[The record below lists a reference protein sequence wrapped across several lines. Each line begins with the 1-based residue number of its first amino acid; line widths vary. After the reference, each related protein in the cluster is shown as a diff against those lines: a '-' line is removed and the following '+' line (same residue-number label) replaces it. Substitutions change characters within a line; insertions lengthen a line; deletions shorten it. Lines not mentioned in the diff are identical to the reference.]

1 MNTFTLFDI
10 QSLKNAYESSSIAHD
25 YLKNF
30 LNNFKFESV
39 FETEDESVVFAAG
52 GENDISIE
60 IFDFENAIKRTMGI
74 MYWENGAPVIID
86 F

>member
-10 QSLKNAYESSSIAHD
+10 QALKTAYESSSIAHD
-25 YLKNF
+25 RLKSF
-30 LNNFKFESV
+30 LSKFKFESV

-60 IFDFENAIKRTMGI
+60 FFDFNNAIKRTMEI
-74 MYWENGAPVIID
+74 MYFENDAPVFLD

>member
-1 MNTFTLFDI
+1 MNFTLFDI
-10 QSLKNAYESSSIAHD
+10 QFLKEAYESSSIAHD
-25 YLKNF
+25 RLKSF
-30 LNNFKFESV
+30 LRRFKFESV

-60 IFDFENAIKRTMGI
+60 IFDFNDAIKRTMGI
-74 MYWENGAPVIID
+74 MYWENGAPVVLD